1 MPSLRELQTTF
12 GRALLGADGEELAC
26 VRGDGLA
33 PSARVQIYRHHVFAS
48 LTKALKDTYPVV
60 CRLVDERFFAFA
72 ADHYIRTCPPAA
84 PCLFEYGGSFPRFLA
99 LFPPCQGLP
108 YLPDVARLEWA
119 INAAL
124 HAPDGDPIDP
134 AELGRLGADDLV
146 RLIAQLHP
154 SLSFIDSPW
163 PIDRIWR
170 ANQAEADPELRV
182 DLAAGQAR
190 LEVRRRGDGVVFRT
204 LEPAVFAFRRA
215 LAAGRDLGEST
226 EAALAAD
233 GEFDLAVAL
242 RDLLD
247 DKVIVNLMLPPRG
260 EEIS

>member
-99 LFPPCQGLP
+99 LFPPC
-108 YLPDVARLEWA
+108 
-119 INAAL
+119 
-124 HAPDGDPIDP
+124 
-134 AELGRLGADDLV
+134 
-146 RLIAQLHP
+146 
-154 SLSFIDSPW
+154 
-163 PIDRIWR
+163 
-170 ANQAEADPELRV
+170 
-182 DLAAGQAR
+182 
-190 LEVRRRGDGVVFRT
+190 
-204 LEPAVFAFRRA
+204 
-215 LAAGRDLGEST
+215 
-226 EAALAAD
+226 
-233 GEFDLAVAL
+233 
-242 RDLLD
+242 
-247 DKVIVNLMLPPRG
+247 
-260 EEIS
+260 